1 MDGIST
7 TDNLRVSITHALKW
21 SFLSEIASKAIQPL
35 VFVVLARLLTPDDY
49 GVVAAAAMV
58 ISFSQIFWEAGMGK
72 AIIQYQGDRAAA
84 ANVAFWIN
92 NVLGVVV
99 AGMLVAI
106 SGGVADRVFHDP
118 RVALVL
124 QVMALQVFLSASA
137 AVHVALLQKDMQFK
151 HLFWVRLATVAVPGL
166 ASIPLAWYGMGY
178 WALVAGALVGQ
189 TVQVAILWKTSP
201 WRPHWCFDW
210 EVAKQL
216 GRFGGWVAASG
227 LLAWFYTW
235 ADSLIVGMYLGSHE
249 LGLYRTGNAFV
260 AMIYG
265 FLFGPLMPV
274 LYSHLSSI
282 NNDRHQLNLIVS
294 KAGAIFALI
303 SLPFGLILF
312 ELSNEIEIFIFGPNW
327 VDIAIVIAI
336 LGVKEGL
343 LWPISP
349 FVEGYRAGGRPD
361 IETKINAFGLIA
373 FLVIYLWSIKYG
385 LVAFLWSRLFVGIL
399 GLGINLYFMKFV
411 MRLSLSSFIRTYYR
425 VLFVVV
431 FTGLV
436 FLMAANN
443 FQLSA
448 FYNLLMLA
456 TSLIVLLAVIYRI
469 EKYNSVVELKKCF
482 LEKNLIL

>member
-1 MDGIST
+1 M
-7 TDNLRVSITHALKW
+7 SIIHALKW

-35 VFVVLARLLTPDDY
+35 VFVILARLLTPDDY

-84 ANVAFWIN
+84 ASVAFWIN
-92 NVLGVVV
+92 NVMGVVV
-99 AGMLVAI
+99 AGVLVAI

-124 QVMALQVFLSASA
+124 RVMALQVFLSASV

-178 WALVAGALVGQ
+178 WALVAGVLVGQ

-210 EVAKQL
+210 GVARQL

-274 LYSHLSSI
+274 FYSHLSGIQHDRERVRANLFKIIKIITFISI
-282 NNDRHQLNLIVS
+282 PL
-294 KAGAIFALI
+294 GF
-303 SLPFGLILF
+303 ILYVMAQP
-312 ELSNEIEIFIFGPNW
+312 IADFIFGKKWSGISLVISILALTHGFAW
-327 VDIAIVIAI
+327 VVGANAEAFRSI
-336 LGVKEGL
+336 GK
-343 LWPISP
+343 
-349 FVEGYRAGGRPD
+349 PD
-361 IETKINAFGLIA
+361 IETKAMFITMPIYLLAYLSCVQFGLEA
-373 FLVIYLWSIKYG
+373 FLYSRFAMVFIGISVQLYFLSDILEISVSTVCKYVSKITLICLVSIYVCSTVASVINFSAYKNLLNALMFFSLLISLLFFIERNG
-385 LVAFLWSRLFVGIL
+385 LISEFSKGIL
-399 GLGINLYFMKFV
+399 RSTNKM
-411 MRLSLSSFIRTYYR
+411 
-425 VLFVVV
+425 V
-431 FTGLV
+431 FK
-436 FLMAANN
+436 
-443 FQLSA
+443 
-448 FYNLLMLA
+448 
-456 TSLIVLLAVIYRI
+456 I
-469 EKYNSVVELKKCF
+469 
-482 LEKNLIL
+482 